1 MRLKNRFTEKFGIAH
16 PIVLAPMDY
25 VADWRLASAVSRAGG
40 LGILGGGYGDEVWL
54 KEQFDH
60 ASGAEVGIGFI
71 TWSME
76 QQVGLLDTAIH
87 QRPAAMFL
95 SFGDPARHAPAI
107 RAAGIPL
114 MCQIHDIEQLRHA
127 ISVGTDVI
135 VAQGGEA
142 GGHGTAARSTFT
154 LVPEAADLLAREAP
168 DVMLLAAGGIGDG
181 RGLAAALAL
190 GADGAVV
197 GTRFWAAGEAAIPR
211 AAQTRGVQATGDE
224 TLRQSAFDIV
234 RDKPWPA
241 PYTGRVLRN
250 DFLRRW
256 HGDEAALR
264 DNLGP
269 CRAEFRAAVDARDY
283 DVANV
288 IVGEVIG
295 QINAVESAESI
306 IEDMVTTAADILS
319 RSVPVSIQQ

>member
-1 MRLKNRFTEKFGIAH
+1 MRLKNRFTEKFGIIH
-16 PIVLAPMDY
+16 PVVLAPMDY

-40 LGILGGGYGDEVWL
+40 LGMLGGGYGDDIWL

-60 ASGAEVGIGFI
+60 VSGAEVGVGFI

-76 QQVGLLDTAIH
+76 QQPGLLDVVIR
-87 QRPAAMFL
+87 QRPAAVFL
-95 SFGDPARHAPAI
+95 SFSDPAPHAPAVS
-107 RAAGIPL
+107 AAGIPL
-114 MCQIHDIEQLRHA
+114 MCQVHDIEQVRHA
-127 ISVGTDVI
+127 IAVGADVI

-154 LVPEAADLLAREAP
+154 LIPEVADLLARESP
-168 DVMLLAAGGIGDG
+168 EVMLLAAGGIGDG

-197 GTRFWAAGEAAIPR
+197 GTRFWAAAEAAIPQ
-211 AAQTRGVQATGDE
+211 AAQKHALRATGDE
-224 TLRQSAFDIV
+224 TIRQSAFDIV
-234 RDKPWPA
+234 RGKSWPA

-256 HGDEAALR
+256 HGDEPGLR
-264 DNLGP
+264 DDLEL
-269 CRAEFRAAVDARDY
+269 RREEFRAAVEAQDY
-283 DVANV
+283 DIANV

-295 QINAVESAESI
+295 QITAVESAESI
-306 IEDMVTTAADILS
+306 IDDMVSTAADILGRPLS
-319 RSVPVSIQQ
+319 FQQ